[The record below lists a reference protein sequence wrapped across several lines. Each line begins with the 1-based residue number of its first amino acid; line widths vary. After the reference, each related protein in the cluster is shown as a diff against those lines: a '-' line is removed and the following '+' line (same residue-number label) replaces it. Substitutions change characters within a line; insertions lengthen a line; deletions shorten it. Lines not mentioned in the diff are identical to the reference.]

1 MENHNP
7 TASDSGEDTAEMLSY
22 EEAFQEL
29 EKIVQKL
36 EAEQMTL
43 EESINLYD
51 RGQQLID
58 HCSILLDKAELR
70 VQQIDNQKLV
80 PFETE

>member
-1 MENHNP
+1 MENSKP
-7 TASDSGEDTAEMLSY
+7 TASDSGVDSGENLSY

-51 RGQQLID
+51 RGQKLID
-58 HCSILLDKAELR
+58 HCSNLLDNAEIR
-70 VQQIDNQKLV
+70 VQQIDDQKLV

>member
-1 MENHNP
+1 MENRKP
-7 TASDSGEDTAEMLSY
+7 TDSDSGVDTVEKLSY

-29 EKIVQKL
+29 EKIVQQL
-36 EAEQMTL
+36 EAEQMAL
-43 EESINLYD
+43 EESINLYA

-58 HCSILLDKAELR
+58 HCSNLLDRAEIR

-80 PFETE
+80 PFESE

>member
-1 MENHNP
+1 MENHKP
-7 TASDSGEDTAEMLSY
+7 TDSDSGVDTVEKLSY
-22 EEAFQEL
+22 EEALQEL

-51 RGQQLID
+51 RGQQLVY
-58 HCSILLDKAELR
+58 HCSSLLERAELR
-70 VQQIDNQKLV
+70 VQQIENQKLV
-80 PFETE
+80 PFEME

>member
-1 MENHNP
+1 MENHKP
-7 TASDSGEDTAEMLSY
+7 TGSDSGEDIAENLSF

-29 EKIVQKL
+29 EKIVRVL

-58 HCSILLDKAELR
+58 HCSTLLEKAVLR
-70 VQQIDNQKLV
+70 VQQIDNQRLV
-80 PFETE
+80 PFDVE